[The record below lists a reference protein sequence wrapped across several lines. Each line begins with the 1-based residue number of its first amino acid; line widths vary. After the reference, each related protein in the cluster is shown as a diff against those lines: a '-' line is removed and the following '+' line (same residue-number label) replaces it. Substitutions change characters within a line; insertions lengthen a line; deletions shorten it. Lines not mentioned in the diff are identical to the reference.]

1 MLLKSKIIN
10 LISLVIITS
19 FLNYLYGN
27 VHLVPQNHETIQAA
41 INQAEDEDTILVA
54 LGRYMERIV
63 IDNDNASNLLL
74 TGSPEMNTNL
84 VGIEELSWFSG
95 IWSFGLC
102 LLVSTPN
109 TEVHILH
116 TSNNGFSRHKGVY
129 RPVCFATFFMLGE
142 DSFPKHVSP
151 FR

>member
-1 MLLKSKIIN
+1 LTFEYWLDPAEGRLFRGFGDWLRNGDIEDD
-10 LISLVIITS
+10 
-19 FLNYLYGN
+19 
-27 VHLVPQNHETIQAA
+27 ETWSGM
-41 INQAEDEDTILVA
+41 VV
-54 LGRYMERIV
+54 M
-63 IDNDNASNLLL
+63 
-74 TGSPEMNTNL
+74 
-84 VGIEELSWFSG
+84 SWFSG

>member
-1 MLLKSKIIN
+1 LKNIILGTFIAVSIGIISGSYPALFLSNLKPGQVLKDNAPSTIGSKK
-10 LISLVIITS
+10 LRQFLVLGQFTISLILIIC
-19 FLNYLYGN
+19 
-27 VHLVPQNHETIQAA
+27 TIISWLQ
-41 INQAEDEDTILVA
+41 IK
-54 LGRYMERIV
+54 YMQ
-63 IDNDNASNLLL
+63 
-74 TGSPEMNTNL
+74 
-84 VGIEELSWFSG
+84 LSWFSG